1 MNYSF
6 SVTSETVNDDE
17 LNGETGLDTHT
28 LVHIGVGSLELVSY
42 AAREVKS
49 ALLDGQE
56 YKVSLGEVDE
66 NDSPGKVLVALV
78 ADGETVNTVVSAR
91 LRKLRKASTPASE

>member
-6 SVTSETVNDDE
+6 SVTSEVLDYE
-17 LNGETGLDTHT
+17 VETNAPITDTHT

-42 AAREVKS
+42 AAREVKGS
-49 ALLDGQE
+49 LLDGQE

-66 NDSPGKVLVALV
+66 NDSPGKALVALV

-91 LRKLRKASTPASE
+91 LRKLRKANAPAAE

>member
-6 SVTSETVNDDE
+6 SVTSGDDAA
-17 LNGETGLDTHT
+17 HT
-28 LVHIGVGSLELVSY
+28 LVHVSVGSLELVSY
-42 AAREVKS
+42 AAREVKG

-66 NDSPGKVLVALV
+66 NDFPGKTLVALT

-91 LRKLRKASTPASE
+91 LRKLRKANAPAAE

>member
-6 SVTSETVNDDE
+6 SVTSESFIEGNDVE
-17 LNGETGLDTHT
+17 HETHT

-42 AAREVKS
+42 AAREVKG
-49 ALLDGQE
+49 ALFDGQE

-66 NDSPGKVLVALV
+66 NDSPGKVLVALT

-91 LRKLRKASTPASE
+91 LRKLRKAAAPASE